1 MNSSKLSMHQAA
13 NDLNNTKQEEMKEI
27 VEEQK
32 DNR

>member
-1 MNSSKLSMHQAA
+1 MNSSKLSMRQAA